1 MRIKNERSDHSFIRC
16 YLSLFRSGYRCF
28 RRTRLANILQVNAT
42 KDIFETGSQYHF
54 IHALALLWL
63 GLYRSNLNAEQGR
76 YLSLTTY
83 LFLIGTLIFSGSL
96 YCLAITNVRWLGAI
110 TPIGGILL
118 LSAWFMTALN
128 LIKQR
133 DQYLN

>member
-1 MRIKNERSDHSFIRC
+1 MNTRITLLLGAI
-16 YLSLFRSGYRCF
+16 
-28 RRTRLANILQVNAT
+28 LAFFAVAIGAFGAHAWQNTLQVNAT

-54 IHALALLWL
+54 IHALTLLWL
-63 GLYRSNLNAEQGR
+63 GLYRSNLNAEHGR

-118 LSAWFMTALN
+118 LSAWFLTALN